1 MAKKAVRNTGGL
13 QTVKEDIEND
23 EEVLSTGQDIQG
35 DVNDII
41 NLVDDKDYVKAL
53 EELDDM
59 QEKIDSIHV
68 YLTNKAKG

>member
-1 MAKKAVRNTGGL
+1 MAKAVKVGNANI
-13 QTVKEDIEND
+13 QSEDDIEND

-35 DVNDII
+35 DINDII

-53 EELDDM
+53 EELDDL

-68 YLTNKAKG
+68 YLTKKAAE